1 MSHKFYRASRN
12 CAINAILSS
21 AIIVSPAFAQSA
33 AQSMP
38 TPPSEPNTT
47 ITVTGTKASKKEI
60 RSAARTFVSK
70 AVIPEFDQYARRYNP
85 ICPKIVGIAD
95 NYANIV
101 IAKFAKSAEL
111 SGVRMADDNCTPNVF
126 VLFVNNGNKL
136 MAALGRARPGIFT
149 QVLPSDRKVLFNN
162 AVAIRWWYGTS
173 LEGADGRKSSVGGSL
188 SGPKFPVINSY
199 YASLIDSKIAVN
211 LTGTIIVI
219 DIEKATGY
227 PLESVAAY
235 AAMISMAQ
243 IKPTTYSKQQNSI
256 LSLFESGTTINE
268 VPRDL
273 TKWDQA
279 FVSALYETPPNRP
292 RYIQKTL
299 IAGKMAAKLSE

>member
-1 MSHKFYRASRN
+1 MSHKFYQASRN

-126 VLFVNNGNKL
+126 VLFVNNAN
-136 MAALGRARPGIFT
+136 F
-149 QVLPSDRKVLFNN
+149 
-162 AVAIRWWYGTS
+162 
-173 LEGADGRKSSVGGSL
+173 
-188 SGPKFPVINSY
+188 
-199 YASLIDSKIAVN
+199 
-211 LTGTIIVI
+211 
-219 DIEKATGY
+219 
-227 PLESVAAY
+227 
-235 AAMISMAQ
+235 
-243 IKPTTYSKQQNSI
+243 
-256 LSLFESGTTINE
+256 
-268 VPRDL
+268 
-273 TKWDQA
+273 
-279 FVSALYETPPNRP
+279 
-292 RYIQKTL
+292 
-299 IAGKMAAKLSE
+299 